1 MVGNLKTRVLWR
13 DCYEMEKIWVFL
25 FGDKCRDSRLTAV
38 GGCAAGKEG
47 ELPGNSVAYKLLL
60 RKVGISVKCISS
72 S

>member
-1 MVGNLKTRVLWR
+1 
-13 DCYEMEKIWVFL
+13 MEKIWVFL